1 MRRLSRSRMR
11 MSSLAWLPVLVILG
25 CAPTHVETMRE
36 YTGQTMLPKP
46 DHVIVYDLAFSPEDV
61 SPNSG
66 IGAKL
71 ADFATGASMSDEQLK
86 VGQAAANGFAEEM
99 VKILRE
105 MGLRADRAKGSPMV
119 TEKTLAIEGQFL
131 SVDEGNRARR
141 WVIGFGV
148 GGSEVRAHIQTYY
161 GKGATRLLL
170 QEFETSAESS
180 KKPGMGPMAGVG
192 AAATTAATG
201 AAVSAGVSGVGESNQ
216 TVEGEARRSAKE
228 VAKPLS
234 RFFVG
239 QGWISEEMV
248 LK

>member
-1 MRRLSRSRMR
+1 MTRLSRSSIRMG
-11 MSSLAWLPVLVILG
+11 SLAWVPALVILG
-25 CAPTHVETMRE
+25 CAPTHVETMKE
-36 YTGQTMLPKP
+36 YTGKTPLQRP
-46 DHVIVYDLAFSPEDV
+46 DRVIVYDLAFLAKDV

-71 ADFATGASMSDEQLK
+71 SDLATGASMTDEQLK
-86 VGQAAANGFAEEM
+86 VGQAAAKAFADEL
-99 VKILRE
+99 VKIIRDL
-105 MGLRADRAKGSPMV
+105 GLPAERVTGVPVV
-119 TEKTLAIEGQFL
+119 TEKTLAIQGQFL

-148 GGSEVRAHIQTYY
+148 GGSEVRAHIQVYH
-161 GKGATRLLL
+161 GKGAARQLVE
-170 QEFETSAESS
+170 EFETSAESS

-192 AAATTAATG
+192 AVATTAVTG

-216 TVEGEARRSAKE
+216 TVEGEARRTAKE